1 MATNG
6 SGRRGSARTRPSPT
20 AVDTTPSTPSRRAS
34 RAVTAE
40 GTPDTSAR
48 RVLTILRYL
57 AQHQRPVLAS
67 AIARDCHF
75 PRSSTYRLLHVMEE
89 ERFVTYYPDEGRWGL
104 GLSSYE
110 LGTGYLLSDPLAR
123 QSMSILVALAAQ
135 TGAFMAIGVLD
146 GTDAIV
152 SRAHHPESTTAWADF
167 EPGLRYPAHL
177 TAMGRALLIGRS
189 RGDLIALY
197 GDRPLSRPNDKGP
210 GTVDELLEQLREA
223 EERGYAESPI
233 DLADG
238 IWAFAAPVRSAAGR
252 VVAALTAGFLNEPP
266 TGAAFDTAMAA
277 LLSGAAEIS
286 SRLGYRPCDPPV
298 AG

>member
-6 SGRRGSARTRPSPT
+6 SGRRGSARTRPSP
-20 AVDTTPSTPSRRAS
+20 AAGETTPSTPSRRAS
-34 RAVTAE
+34 RAVPAE

-75 PRSSTYRLLHVMEE
+75 PRSSTYRLLHVMAD

-123 QSMSILVALAAQ
+123 QSMSILVSLAAQ

-167 EPGLRYPAHL
+167 EPGRQLSRTRSVRVAERYGLVAIAAPRPQQSVHRGG
-177 TAMGRALLIGRS
+177 TRRRTVTQRQGGRTDGSQGGSRS
-189 RGDLIALY
+189 RLP
-197 GDRPLSRPNDKGP
+197 R
-210 GTVDELLEQLREA
+210 
-223 EERGYAESPI
+223 
-233 DLADG
+233 
-238 IWAFAAPVRSAAGR
+238 
-252 VVAALTAGFLNEPP
+252 
-266 TGAAFDTAMAA
+266 
-277 LLSGAAEIS
+277 
-286 SRLGYRPCDPPV
+286 
-298 AG
+298 